1 MAMPPSSQSFSLM
14 APNLDLVEFTSFRD
28 RDYIM
33 VQKYVLKLGGGQSWH
48 APQGRETYPSIEK
61 ARSIWNELRA
71 MGYRPRK
78 DYNGL

>member
-1 MAMPPSSQSFSLM
+1 MAMPPASQSFSLM
-14 APNLDLVEFTSFRD
+14 APNFDLVEFTSFRD

-33 VQKYVLKLGGGQSWH
+33 VQKYTLKIDGGHSWH

-61 ARSIWNELRA
+61 ARSIWQELRTL
-71 MGYRPRK
+71 GYRPRK